1 MISQVHKYIILFH
14 SCRDLEM
21 TCKQCGATG
30 GVEKGFTLRTDA
42 HSWGAAEITKR
53 TVPTGTRGGAL
64 EAGDS

>member
-1 MISQVHKYIILFH
+1 
-14 SCRDLEM
+14 M
-21 TCKQCGATG
+21 TCKQCGAAG

-64 EAGDS
+64 AAGDS